1 MKGYKGVCSGNVL
14 NAEIFT
20 KFSNTRMKECSLRL
34 VGDQFKTDK
43 VFLTMVGS
51 KLLKFISTGGCGDR

>member
-1 MKGYKGVCSGNVL
+1 MQRYSPNS
-14 NAEIFT
+14 AIPE
-20 KFSNTRMKECSLRL
+20 RRDSLRL

-43 VFLTMVGS
+43 VFLTVVGS